1 MAEVGT
7 SALSR
12 FISSTGVQ
20 ASGEIDEAAVRLDA
34 LDRFGRTKAHFVDC
48 LLAATVVAEDLP
60 VASFDHDFRKFGDV
74 KVETE

>member
-1 MAEVGT
+1 LAEVGT

-12 FISSTGVQ
+12 FISSPGVQ
-20 ASGEIDEAAVRLDA
+20 ASVEIDEVAVQLDA
-34 LDRFGRTKAHFVDC
+34 LDRFRRTKAHFVDC

-74 KVETE
+74 RVEAE